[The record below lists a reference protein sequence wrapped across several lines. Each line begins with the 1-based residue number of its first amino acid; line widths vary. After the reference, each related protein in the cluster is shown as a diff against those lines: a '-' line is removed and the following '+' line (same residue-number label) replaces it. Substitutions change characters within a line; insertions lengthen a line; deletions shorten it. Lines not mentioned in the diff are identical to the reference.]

1 MYLAVVSPL
10 WGFSPT
16 GRDGWVMADLF
27 RHVPVFLV
35 DPYIL
40 ERLALE
46 FATKGINEADA
57 ENTR

>member
-1 MYLAVVSPL
+1 M
-10 WGFSPT
+10 
-16 GRDGWVMADLF
+16 MADLF